1 MDEPTLP
8 VPPKRANITQ
18 LQTAGAIAGFSVLVL
33 LGLQAPFVFIKSPLP
48 YMATPG
54 HKVRQALEYIH
65 KNREV
70 GNSVFVDLG
79 SGDGEAVY
87 QALRFGYSQAVGIE
101 LNFTLWAF
109 ASIRRKLFWPFEY
122 QRRSRI
128 IWGNFFSYNLREADA
143 VMIFGVR
150 PLMESISRKIA
161 SECRT
166 GTHILAHRFPLHTND
181 SRGTNTSGLDAK
193 IIYYKEDMRVYKCR

>member
-1 MDEPTLP
+1 LYSSNRHCRTWQHQGTKYGKL
-8 VPPKRANITQ
+8 
-18 LQTAGAIAGFSVLVL
+18 
-33 LGLQAPFVFIKSPLP
+33 
-48 YMATPG
+48 
-54 HKVRQALEYIH
+54 IH